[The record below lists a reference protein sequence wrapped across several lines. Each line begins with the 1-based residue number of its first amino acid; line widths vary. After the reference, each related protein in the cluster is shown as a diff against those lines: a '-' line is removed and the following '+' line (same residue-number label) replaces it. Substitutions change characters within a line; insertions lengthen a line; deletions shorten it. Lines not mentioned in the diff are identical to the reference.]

1 MTQTII
7 RVIENSAVLLEA
19 TKDWC
24 VDMDNPQYEYTMLD
38 TKYGRDEVIIGRS
51 KECTEQIRSWAKS
64 ISRVNT
70 WIWSDKGRAYVRDL
84 NSLLG
89 TTINSKTGS
98 QLSTLKGG
106 SIDIQLEDGHQIIIG
121 SKNGYAIDSNDIELR
136 LEGQVI
142 ENVE

>member
-98 QLSTLKGG
+98 QLRTLKGG
-106 SIDIQLEDGHQIIIG
+106 SIDIQLEDCDQIIIG

-136 LEGQVI
+136 LEVQVI